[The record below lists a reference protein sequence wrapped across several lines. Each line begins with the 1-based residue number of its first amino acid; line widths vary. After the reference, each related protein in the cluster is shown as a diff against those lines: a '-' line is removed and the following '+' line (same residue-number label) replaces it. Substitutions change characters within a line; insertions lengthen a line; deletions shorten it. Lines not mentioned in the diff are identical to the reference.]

1 MSDQDRISHNISPY
15 NIKQTSDENK
25 EKYYQGLHFA
35 ACSWE
40 HTKKV
45 LLTKHLRFFF
55 FGGGGVLGTL
65 QDVFKRAQ
73 NISKHFHRYELCH
86 LKILLYY

>member
-1 MSDQDRISHNISPY
+1 MSDQDGISHNISPY
-15 NIKQTSDENK
+15 KINK
-25 EKYYQGLHFA
+25 EKYHQGLHFA
-35 ACSWE
+35 AMQLG
-40 HTKKV
+40 T
-45 LLTKHLRFFF
+45 HLKSAPDTTLENFFF
-55 FGGGGVLGTL
+55 WGGGGVLGTL